1 MHSICLRRIDL
12 IPFHSL
18 TNLCHQ
24 ARGLCALRICLSHNS
39 IGVFDTVAI
48 CGVEVNILYSDGLQ
62 LLIYAYRHD

>member
-18 TNLCHQ
+18 TNFQ

-39 IGVFDTVAI
+39 ISVFDTIAI

-62 LLIYAYRHD
+62 LLIPAYRHD